1 MKKMI
6 QRLTKFLAAFL
17 AFGLIAACSETK
29 NDKLENGKFS
39 FTMYKNEGCMCC
51 TKWAE
56 YMEEAGYEVTEK
68 PVENLYALK
77 FSNKVPNDMGSCHTA
92 IIDGYVIEGHV
103 PVEDIDRLL
112 KERPDAKGIAVP
124 GMPTGSPGMENP
136 TRPDDEYDVFLFQE
150 DGSRTVWASH

>member
-1 MKKMI
+1 MTL
-6 QRLTKFLAAFL
+6 RLTKLVAVFIAI
-17 AFGLIAACSETK
+17 GMIAACSETK
-29 NDKLENGKFS
+29 NNKLENGKVS
-39 FTMYKNEGCMCC
+39 FTMFKNPGCMCC
-51 TKWAE
+51 TGWAE
-56 YMEEAGYEVTEK
+56 HMEEAGYEVEER
-68 PVENLYALK
+68 PVDNLSALK

-92 IIDGYVIEGHV
+92 IIDGYVVEGHV

-124 GMPTGSPGMENP
+124 GMPIGSPGMENP